1 MPDTQSLC
9 IIGQCIICTM
19 TAIFDIASNAYM
31 TICVCYKLNDNY
43 FMEKYYAQFGEG
55 LKPADNSEGIRK
67 AITELSSAMKDSS
80 PQSVAIDEDDKRQHP
95 EQMPHIVKMQR
106 KKKNP
111 QKERMCQ
118 VRVGSKVA
126 AVIDAVK
133 CIDRMSGKSSRTTNE
148 IFTELVTA
156 GLSSLYPDAVK
167 LLNLTRK

>member
-1 MPDTQSLC
+1 METYFTQL
-9 IIGQCIICTM
+9 
-19 TAIFDIASNAYM
+19 
-31 TICVCYKLNDNY
+31 
-43 FMEKYYAQFGEG
+43 GEAHR
-55 LKPADNSEGIRK
+55 PADNSEGIRK

-95 EQMPHIVKMQR
+95 EQMPHIMKTQR

-133 CIDRMSGKSSRTTNE
+133 CIDRMSGKGSRTTNE

>member
-1 MPDTQSLC
+1 
-9 IIGQCIICTM
+9 
-19 TAIFDIASNAYM
+19 
-31 TICVCYKLNDNY
+31 
-43 FMEKYYAQFGEG
+43 MEKYYAQFGESP
-55 LKPADNSEGIRK
+55 KQADNSEGIRK

-95 EQMPHIVKMQR
+95 EQMPHIVKTQR

-111 QKERMCQ
+111 QKD
-118 VRVGSKVA
+118 VGSKVA

-133 CIDRMSGKSSRTTNE
+133 CIDRMSGKGSRTTNE